1 MLTRRSR
8 GGRLNFKSKR
18 QYGKTPKKGKKGKST
33 RKKRRSVSKKSKKL
47 KGGS

>member
-33 RKKRRSVSKKSKKL
+33 RKRRSVSKKSKKL